1 MRTKV
6 STKSKPS
13 KPTTTTSIPQ
23 SPLQSPVGG
32 YGRTAQML
40 TAHLFA
46 WAEVRRAMTPE
57 WVAYMDEV
65 MAANCAMFTDND
77 VVVN

>member
-6 STKSKPS
+6 STKSKTS
-13 KPTTTTSIPQ
+13 KPTATPSIPR
-23 SPLQSPVGG
+23 STLQSPVGG
-32 YGRTAQML
+32 YSRTAQML

-46 WAEVRRAMTPE
+46 WAEVRQAMTPE

-65 MAANCAMFTDND
+65 MAANCAMFTDNN
-77 VVVN
+77 VTVN